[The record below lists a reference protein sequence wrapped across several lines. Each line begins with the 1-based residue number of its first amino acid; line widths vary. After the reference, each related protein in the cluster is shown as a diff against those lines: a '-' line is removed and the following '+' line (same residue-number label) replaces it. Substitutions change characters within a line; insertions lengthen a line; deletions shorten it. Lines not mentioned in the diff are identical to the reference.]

1 MTNMDTNNIALFSLF
16 HHDVFYLNNEFDYQT
31 DILENLSKE
40 NANVS
45 LEEIA
50 ESLIEIVKENINGIS
65 SDKISIT
72 LTGGM
77 DSRIILACLLK
88 LGIKPV
94 CLTYGNSL
102 AKDVLISKVI
112 GDKYGLKVNNVI
124 SSEPSPEKYHEWV
137 KNVVKIDSGNA
148 HLHRAHRYAAISEHV
163 REFDTKV
170 LFTGHMGG
178 EGIRGLTYNNYFS
191 SSFYQNVNQNRN
203 NIEDELASVLKGY
216 FLNTDLLNYDLLLSQ
231 INKLT
236 WMRNDSKVNEL
247 YFLYDLIGKIHHYQ
261 DIRLYKLFVPNVV
274 PVYLQKQYLEKLFS
288 SNHHFL
294 KKRNGLWGSLQNPK
308 LYCELLKIIYPS
320 LLNIPLSNG
329 YSPSDYTKGL
339 HYYLPLRVWRKYI
352 NKESS
357 VSSFKYGVWYKNYE
371 KNNSNDIDSEIW
383 RFYNKDDYFN
393 CFKLNNHRTDE
404 GYWHRLSNPIFF
416 DLILKSK

>member
-1 MTNMDTNNIALFSLF
+1 MDINNIALFSLF
-16 HHDVFYLNNEFDYQT
+16 HHDVSYSNNEFEYQT
-31 DILENLSKE
+31 ELLEDLSKE
-40 NANVS
+40 NAKVS
-45 LEEIA
+45 LGEIA
-50 ESLIEIVKENINGIS
+50 ESLIDIVKGNIKGIS

-94 CLTYGNSL
+94 CLTYGNFL
-102 AKDVLISKVI
+102 ANDVLISKII
-112 GDKYGLKVNNVI
+112 GEKYGLKVNNAI
-124 SSEPSPEKYHEWV
+124 STEPNPETYHEWV
-137 KNVVKIDSGNA
+137 KNVVKLDSGNA
-148 HLHRAHRYAAISEHV
+148 HLHRAHRYAAIEEHV
-163 REFDTKV
+163 KMFDTKV

-191 SSFYQNVNQNRN
+191 SSFYQNVNQKRHHINSE
-203 NIEDELASVLKGY
+203 IDSVLKRY
-216 FLNTDLLNYDLLLSQ
+216 FLNTDKLDFDFLISK
-231 INKLT
+231 INKLS
-236 WMRNDSKVNEL
+236 WMKNDSKINEL

-294 KKRNGLWGSLQNPK
+294 KKQNGFLGSLQNPK

-329 YSPSDYTKGL
+329 YSPSDYIKGL
-339 HYYLPLRVWRKYI
+339 HYYLPIRVWRKYI
-352 NKESS
+352 NKKPSF
-357 VSSFKYGVWYKNYE
+357 SSFKYGEWYKNYV
-371 KNNSNDIDSEIW
+371 KNNSNEMDPEIW
-383 RFYNKDDYFN
+383 NLYNKDAYFKSLNFNDY
-393 CFKLNNHRTDE
+393 KTDE
-404 GYWHRLSNPIFF
+404 GYWHRFSNPIFF
-416 DLILKSK
+416 DLILKNK